1 MEHEKTHAQLVT
13 EVASLRAR
21 VNALEKLSER
31 YSRQAD
37 SFGENAARYLAMIE
51 AFEGLIYIC
60 SKDYTVEFM
69 NGHFIARTGFD
80 GTGGRCY
87 RVIHGRDSVCPW
99 CVNDRVF
106 KGETVKWEILSP
118 LDNRWYYVVNAPIY
132 RTDGSVS
139 KQAMILDIDNLKRAE
154 EALKESEAKYR
165 SLFDDSMDAIC
176 ITDRAGR
183 FIDLNRAAEE
193 LVGYSRDE
201 LLTKVGVAELF
212 VDSAEM
218 ESFRHLVE
226 GKGALKDFKARI
238 RRKDGTVMM
247 CLLSASVRR
256 SENGKIK
263 GYQGVIRDVTK
274 TLEAEEA
281 LVDAEKSTRLFA
293 YSISHDLKNPAMA
306 VYGIAKRLKN
316 RVETLGDG
324 KAKEYSELI
333 LSASEQ
339 ILSMADQVNA
349 FIATKVAPVSPERML
364 MDELLEVLRKEFEG
378 RLRARGIRL
387 RYPSS
392 LPQVWADR
400 MALLRI
406 MRNLMENALKY
417 GGDGMKEIT
426 LDCREGDDYCF
437 LSVHDDGVPIPGE
450 LCKMIFEPFKRAG
463 NVKGVPG
470 LGLGLGIV
478 KELAQRHGGSVWVE
492 SDERIGKTFFVSIR
506 KPKPVLYENA
516 PSVHSSPSTGEA
528 GWG

>member
-87 RVIHGRDSVCPW
+87 KVIHGRDSVCPW

-256 SENGKIK
+256 SEDGKVK

-306 VYGIAKRLKN
+306 AYGIARRLKKY
-316 RVETLGDG
+316 VEAFKDK
-324 KAKEYSELI
+324 KALEYASLI

-339 ILSMADQVNA
+339 ILRMADQVNE
-349 FIATKVAPVSPERML
+349 FITTKVTPVNPETTR
-364 MDELLEVLRKEFEG
+364 MDELLGVLKEEFSG
-378 RLRARGIRL
+378 RLRALGVEM
-387 RYPSS
+387 RYPTS
-392 LPQVWADR
+392 LPCVWADR
-400 MALLRI
+400 IALVRI
-406 MRNLMENALKY
+406 LRNLVENALKY
-417 GGDGMKEIT
+417 GGNAMKEIT

-437 LSVHDDGVPIPGE
+437 LSVYDDGVPIPGE
-450 LCKMIFEPFKRAG
+450 ACKTIFEPFKRIG
-463 NVKGVPG
+463 NVKGVSG
-470 LGLGLGIV
+470 VGLGLGIV
-478 KELAQRHGGSVWVE
+478 RELAQRHGGNVWVE
-492 SDERIGKTFFVSIR
+492 SNETKGKTFFVSL
-506 KPKPVLYENA
+506 KKLG
-516 PSVHSSPSTGEA
+516 SHSR
-528 GWG
+528 